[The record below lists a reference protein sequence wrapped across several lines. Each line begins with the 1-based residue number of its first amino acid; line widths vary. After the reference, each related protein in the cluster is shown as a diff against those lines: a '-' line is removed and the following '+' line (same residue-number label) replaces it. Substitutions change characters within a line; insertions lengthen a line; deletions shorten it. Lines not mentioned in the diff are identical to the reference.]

1 MQTTVEKN
9 RRKRQISWRGDI
21 GADRLF
27 HKTRLCLDS
36 YLQAL
41 SVKKNYDNLVA
52 KNYTVPY

>member
-1 MQTTVEKN
+1 LKKIGG
-9 RRKRQISWRGDI
+9 KRQISWRGDI